1 MDAAWAGGALLSP
14 AHRNLLSGIE
24 HADSVTIDPHKWLAV
39 PMGAGMYLT
48 RDWTALEAAFSVSTG
63 YMPSASHE
71 HRDPY
76 IHSLQWSRRFNG
88 AKLFMALATLGLD
101 GYAAMIDRQFALGTR
116 LRNAIAEA
124 GFTRSS
130 TIAAAARLLRSEGRR
145 ERGADCRRVNAT
157 GEAWIAS
164 VALRGKPCIRAC
176 ITSFETGEED
186 IDALVGPAG
195 PRAGRL
201 AAIDP
206 ARVRAY
212 PNERMLLARRMA
224 STAAASAREILT
236 GLHEI
241 MAKRG
246 SAQSKLDR
254 VVDLIAEAMRSD
266 VCSIYLLR
274 DNHLELFATHGLRKE
289 AVHVTRLRMGE
300 GLVGTIAAEGRILNL
315 AEAAQ
320 HPAFAYRPETGE
332 ERFHSFAGVPI
343 VRLESPIGV
352 LAVQNAEPR
361 RYEDVE
367 IEALQTVAMV
377 LSEMIGG
384 ARLVDG
390 ARRSRLRSAGPLR
403 LTGLRLVAGM
413 AKGVAVFHEPRIVV
427 EHTVAEDTEAE
438 RDRVYSAFRKMR
450 EQIDNMARDAEFG
463 TTGEHQEIL
472 ETYRMFAYDEG
483 WSRRINEAIDSGLT
497 AEAAIERVQ
506 QRTRA
511 RMQEIDDPLLKERM
525 HDLEDLSNRLLR
537 IVSGRMGTAAQTG
550 LAHDA
555 VLIARNLGPA
565 ELLEYDR
572 RRLKAVLLEEG
583 SLTSHMTI
591 VARAI
596 GVPVIGRLNDIRHSV
611 EEGETILVDGDN
623 GSVIIRPTRQ
633 LLAGFEHRMAMS
645 QKRRAEFAAV
655 RTLPAE
661 TRDGVKVSVMVNAG
675 LAEDAVALP
684 MTGADGIGLFR
695 TEFQFLVSATLPGR
709 DRQQRLYTKVLEAAG
724 DRPVVF
730 RTVDIGG
737 DKALPY
743 LTDDETEEQAENPAM
758 GWRALRLSLDRS
770 TLMKAQARALIEASA
785 GKVLRVMFP
794 MVSEPWEYE
803 QARALF
809 EEQLEWAAKAKRKR
823 QARGVRRNARS
834 AEPCRNARPAAAARG
849 LHLDR
854 HQRPHPI
861 PVRGRPLRPA
871 PCAPLRLAQP
881 GDPALPEARARRRA
895 RGRACRREFAAK
907 WPGGRS
913 KRWR

>member
-1 MDAAWAGGALLSP
+1 
-14 AHRNLLSGIE
+14 
-24 HADSVTIDPHKWLAV
+24 
-39 PMGAGMYLT
+39 
-48 RDWTALEAAFSVSTG
+48 
-63 YMPSASHE
+63 
-71 HRDPY
+71 
-76 IHSLQWSRRFNG
+76 
-88 AKLFMALATLGLD
+88 MAT
-101 GYAAMIDRQFALGTR
+101 
-116 LRNAIAEA
+116 
-124 GFTRSS
+124 
-130 TIAAAARLLRSEGRR
+130 
-145 ERGADCRRVNAT
+145 
-157 GEAWIAS
+157 
-164 VALRGKPCIRAC
+164 
-176 ITSFETGEED
+176 
-186 IDALVGPAG
+186 
-195 PRAGRL
+195 
-201 AAIDP
+201 
-206 ARVRAY
+206 
-212 PNERMLLARRMA
+212 
-224 STAAASAREILT
+224 TAAASAREILT
-236 GLHEI
+236 GLHEV

-246 SAQSKLDR
+246 SAQGKLDR
-254 VVDLIAEAMRSD
+254 VVDLIAEAMGSE

-315 AEAAQ
+315 AEAAD
-320 HPAFAYRPETGE
+320 HPAFIYRPETGE

-352 LAVQNAEPR
+352 LAVQHADPR
-361 RYEDVE
+361 RYEEVE

-377 LSEMIGG
+377 LSEMIAA

-390 ARRSRLRSAGPLR
+390 ARRSRMRSAGPLR
-403 LTGLRLVAGM
+403 LSGLKLVAGM

-427 EHTVAEDTEAE
+427 EHTVADDTEAE
-438 RDRVYSAFRKMR
+438 RERVYSAFRKMR
-450 EQIDNMARDAEFG
+450 EQIDSMARDAEFG

-511 RMQEIDDPLLKERM
+511 RMREIDDPLLQERM

-550 LAHDA
+550 LTRDA

-596 GVPVIGRLNDIRHSV
+596 GVPVLGRLQDIRHSV
-611 EEGETILVDGDN
+611 EEGEAILVDGDN
-623 GSVIIRPTRQ
+623 GSVIIRPTRP
-633 LLAGFEHRMAMS
+633 LLSGFEHRMAMS

-661 TRDGVKVSVMVNAG
+661 TVDGVKVSVMVNAG
-675 LAEDAVALP
+675 LAEDAAALA

-695 TEFQFLVSATLPGR
+695 TEFQFLISATLPGR
-709 DRQQRLYTKVLEAAG
+709 DRQLRLYTKVLQAAG
-724 DRPVVF
+724 SKPVVF

-743 LTDDETEEQAENPAM
+743 LSDDAEEEAENPAM
-758 GWRALRLSLDRS
+758 GWRALRLSLQRS
-770 TLMKAQARALIEASA
+770 TLMRAQARALIEASA

-794 MVSEPWEYE
+794 MISEPWEYE
-803 QARALF
+803 EARALV
-809 EEQLEWAAKAKRKR
+809 EEQVEWARKGKRRLPKQILFGAMLEVPSLAEMLDQLLPRVDFLSIGTNDLTQFLFAADRSDPRLAQRYDWLSPAILRFLKR
-823 QARGVRRNARS
+823 VLDASR
-834 AEPCRNARPAAAARG
+834 AA
-849 LHLDR
+849 DV
-854 HQRPHPI
+854 
-861 PVRGRPLRPA
+861 PVRICGEMAGRPLEAMALIGIGAENFSITPA
-871 PCAPLRLAQP
+871 GVGPVKAMARSLDAGAIRRRVEHMLATP
-881 GDPALPEARARRRA
+881 PKDMRKALHDWARRHRVIID
-895 RGRACRREFAAK
+895 
-907 WPGGRS
+907 
-913 KRWR
+913 

>member
-1 MDAAWAGGALLSP
+1 MPLSAA
-14 AHRNLLSGIE
+14 
-24 HADSVTIDPHKWLAV
+24 T
-39 PMGAGMYLT
+39 
-48 RDWTALEAAFSVSTG
+48 
-63 YMPSASHE
+63 
-71 HRDPY
+71 
-76 IHSLQWSRRFNG
+76 
-88 AKLFMALATLGLD
+88 
-101 GYAAMIDRQFALGTR
+101 
-116 LRNAIAEA
+116 
-124 GFTRSS
+124 
-130 TIAAAARLLRSEGRR
+130 
-145 ERGADCRRVNAT
+145 
-157 GEAWIAS
+157 
-164 VALRGKPCIRAC
+164 
-176 ITSFETGEED
+176 
-186 IDALVGPAG
+186 
-195 PRAGRL
+195 
-201 AAIDP
+201 
-206 ARVRAY
+206 
-212 PNERMLLARRMA
+212 
-224 STAAASAREILT
+224 SAREILT

-246 SAQSKLDR
+246 SAQIKLDH
-254 VVDLIAEAMRSD
+254 VVDLIAEAMASD

-274 DNHLELFATHGLRKE
+274 DNVLELFATHGLRKE
-289 AVHVTRLRMGE
+289 AVHVTKLRLGE

-315 AEAAQ
+315 AEAAA

-343 VRLESPIGV
+343 IRLETPIGV
-352 LAVQNAEPR
+352 LAVQHADPR

-377 LSEMIGG
+377 LSEMLAG

-390 ARRSRLRSAGPLR
+390 ARRSRLRGAGPLR
-403 LTGLRLVAGM
+403 LSGLKLVTGM
-413 AKGVAVFHEPRIVV
+413 AKGQAVFHEPPVIV
-427 EHTVAEDTEAE
+427 EHTVADDIEAE
-438 RDRVYSAFRKMR
+438 RERVYGAFRKMR
-450 EQIDNMARDAEFG
+450 EQIDNMAREAEFG
-463 TTGEHQEIL
+463 TVGEHQEIL

-511 RMQEIDDPLLKERM
+511 RMQEIDDPLLQERM

-565 ELLEYDR
+565 EILEYDR

-611 EEGETILVDGDN
+611 DEGETVLVDGDN
-623 GSVIIRPTRQ
+623 GSIIIRPNRALQ
-633 LLAGFEHRMAMS
+633 SSFEHRMALS
-645 QKRRAEFAAV
+645 QKRSAEFAAAKV
-655 RTLPAE
+655 LPAV
-661 TRDGVKVSVMVNAG
+661 TRDGLHVSVMVNAG
-675 LAEDAVALP
+675 LAEDAAALS

-709 DRQQRLYTKVLEAAG
+709 ERQQRLYTKVLEAAG
-724 DRPVVF
+724 DHPVVF

-743 LTDDETEEQAENPAM
+743 LTDVHDEAENPAM

-794 MVSEPWEYE
+794 MISEPWEYE
-803 QARALF
+803 EARALF
-809 EEQLEWAAKAKRKR
+809 EEQVAWARKSKRAVPSSIEFGAMVEVPSLAEMLDELLPRVDFISIGTNDLTQFLFAADRSEPRLAQRYDWLSPAILRFLKR
-823 QARGVRRNARS
+823 ILD
-834 AEPCRNARPAAAARG
+834 AARAANVPARICG
-849 LHLDR
+849 EMA
-854 HQRPHPI
+854 
-861 PVRGRPLRPA
+861 GRPLEAMALIGLGAENFSITPA
-871 PCAPLRLAQP
+871 GVGPVKAMVRSLDAAAIRTRLDQLLAKP
-881 GDPALPEARARRRA
+881 PKDVRKALTDWARRHDVVV
-895 RGRACRREFAAK
+895 G
-907 WPGGRS
+907 
-913 KRWR
+913 